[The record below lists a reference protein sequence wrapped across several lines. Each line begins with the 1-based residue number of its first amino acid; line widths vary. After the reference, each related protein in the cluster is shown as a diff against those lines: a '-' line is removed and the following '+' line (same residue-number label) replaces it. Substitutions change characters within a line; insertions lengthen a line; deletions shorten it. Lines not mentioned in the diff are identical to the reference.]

1 MEHKPSY
8 EELSAKLAESEEIIR
23 ALRNQEVDAV
33 VGTKNILMLRLRET
47 EDELRKGKEQVESQ
61 AAQLKATLDAAP
73 AIIWTAL
80 DRDCRNITGNRAAYD
95 FSCLKEGIN
104 LSKTGPRPELL
115 SNYRVFRDGVELQ
128 PTDMPMQVAAR
139 TGQKILDCALDFHFA
154 DGSIRSVL
162 GNVIPLM
169 DARGCPVG
177 AIAAFLDVT
186 DHEQAEMALKKKTQQ
201 LEDANKELE
210 SFSYSVSHDLKAPL
224 RAIDGYS
231 RIFVKK
237 YGSTLDEDATR
248 LINVIRGNTEK
259 MGLLIDDLLS
269 FSKVLRN
276 EMSASAIDMETL
288 AGEVWKEIQAINQ
301 GREFEVRI
309 AKLLPGFGDRPLI
322 RQVLV
327 NLFSNAAKFTKD
339 RKPAIIELNSYCES
353 DKIVYCLKDNGIGFD
368 MAYHDKLFGVFQ
380 RLHGQEYEGTGVG
393 LAIVQRIINRHGGRV
408 WAEGD
413 VDREA
418 KFYFSLPTP
427 QG

>member
-1 MEHKPSY
+1 MENKPSY
-8 EELSAKLAESEEIIR
+8 EELIAKLAESEEIIR

-33 VGTKNILMLRLRET
+33 VGTKNILMLRLKET
-47 EDELRKGKEQVESQ
+47 EDELRKQRNHLDKLVSEL
-61 AAQLKATLDAAP
+61 AA
-73 AIIWTAL
+73 
-80 DRDCRNITGNRAAYD
+80 
-95 FSCLKEGIN
+95 
-104 LSKTGPRPELL
+104 
-115 SNYRVFRDGVELQ
+115 
-128 PTDMPMQVAAR
+128 
-139 TGQKILDCALDFHFA
+139 
-154 DGSIRSVL
+154 
-162 GNVIPLM
+162 
-169 DARGCPVG
+169 
-177 AIAAFLDVT
+177 
-186 DHEQAEMALKKKTQQ
+186 
-201 LEDANKELE
+201 ANKELE

-231 RIFVKK
+231 RMFLKK
-237 YGSTLDEDATR
+237 YGSALDEDAAR
-248 LINVIRGNTEK
+248 LINVIRSNTER
-259 MGLLIDDLLS
+259 MGFLIDDLLS
-269 FSKVLRN
+269 FSRVIRN

-288 AGEVWKEIQAINQ
+288 AGEVWKDIQAINQ
-301 GREFEVRI
+301 EREFEVRI
-309 AKLLPGFGDRPLI
+309 AKLLPGFGDRPFI

-353 DKIVYCLKDNGIGFD
+353 DQILYCLKDNGIGFD